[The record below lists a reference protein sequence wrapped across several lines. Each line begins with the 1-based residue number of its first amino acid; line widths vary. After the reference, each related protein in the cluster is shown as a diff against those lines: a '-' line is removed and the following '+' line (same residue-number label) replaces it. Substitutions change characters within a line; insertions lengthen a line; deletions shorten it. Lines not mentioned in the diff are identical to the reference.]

1 MLKPDRRI
9 SPPEPTSAVPTA
21 GTPTAAQKRAW
32 ALLDDAWREVK
43 PLATREQTG
52 SQPASEILNLKL
64 RDRL

>member
-1 MLKPDRRI
+1 
-9 SPPEPTSAVPTA
+9 
-21 GTPTAAQKRAW
+21 
-32 ALLDDAWREVK
+32 LDDAWREVK

>member
-1 MLKPDRRI
+1 MLKPDRHGS
-9 SPPEPTSAVPTA
+9 SPSPASETPS
-21 GTPTAAQKRAW
+21 GESPTAAQKRAW